1 MSYTKATLRTAVL
14 DKASALVG
22 STPSPFFSATPS
34 TGDVDR
40 TIGMVFDREWRRL
53 LNSNQYFRMQKVTV
67 STDAVTGRIA
77 KTNLN
82 TGSSDTLK
90 RMYRIITMVKS
101 NIPYQQVEYKDMPLA
116 ETLGAFPY
124 TWYEEGTNILPLPKE
139 LSASFDIM
147 VNYLPQRPDKL
158 SGEGITVDFPE
169 EWEELIVFESAAWLL
184 AKGGNET
191 KAAAELRAAAEDI
204 RSDMLEDMARLSTSP
219 DRMRFP
225 DHPFTWGG

>member
-1 MSYTKATLRTAVL
+1 MSYSKSTLRTAVL
-14 DKASALVG
+14 DKASAIVG
-22 STPSPFFSATPS
+22 STVSPFYSATPS

-40 TIGMVFDREWRRL
+40 TIGMVFDREWRRI
-53 LNSNQYFRMQKVTV
+53 LNANQYFRMQKVTV
-67 STDAVTGRIA
+67 ATDSTGRIA
-77 KTNLN
+77 KTSLS
-82 TGSSDTLK
+82 TGAGDAIK
-90 RMYRIITMVKS
+90 RFYRVLTVVRN
-101 NIPYQQVEYKDMPLA
+101 NIPYSQVEYKDMPLA

-124 TWYEEGTNILPLPKE
+124 CWYLEGTNLFFLPKE
-139 LSASFDIM
+139 ISASFDIT
-147 VNYLPQRPDKL
+147 VNFYPQRPDKL

-204 RSDMLEDMARLSTSP
+204 RTDMLEDVARVSTNP
-219 DRMRFP
+219 DRLRYP